1 MVWILNYGR
10 VILIRGRLIENER
23 GESWCV
29 LSYHFFPYIMNEYDS
44 NWKIDGLKNKKTSS
58 IGFFVLFLILCNRI
72 TKTQQY
78 GSIIHNRKV
87 QKESVEKT
95 KKIDKK

>member
-1 MVWILNYGR
+1 M
-10 VILIRGRLIENER
+10 
-23 GESWCV
+23 
-29 LSYHFFPYIMNEYDS
+29 
-44 NWKIDGLKNKKTSS
+44 KIDGLKNKKTSS

-95 KKIDKK
+95 KKIDKNKTKRMVGRLDYIYLDIVDLLGSSGL